1 MTPIPKLQS
10 ASAPVRIIR
19 TMEGDWRVYERA
31 SVYDRRIKPDLVF
44 ESDGVIR
51 RVREY
56 PSNWAELSDAALMS
70 VSWGR

>member
-1 MTPIPKLQS
+1 M
-10 ASAPVRIIR
+10 VD
-19 TMEGDWRVYERA
+19 GDWRVYEQA
-31 SVYDRRIKPDLVF
+31 SVYDRRVKPDLVF
-44 ESDGVIR
+44 ETDGVIR